1 MVKKIIP
8 EENRVEDK
16 DKNSRGPGQPKK
28 FSPEEIELRAEQYFE
43 YCEEEKVPITIS
55 ALCYAIGFYGKTQLY
70 EYEKYEG
77 YSYLIKRLRLRVEIG
92 YEKRLHSS
100 HVAGAIFALTNIAGW
115 DNKQEVKLEGPTSK
129 QEVDELKL
137 DIQKMLESI

>member
-1 MVKKIIP
+1 MVNEIIP
-8 EENRVEDK
+8 EENRVESN
-16 DKNSRGPGQPKK
+16 KNNKKGPGQPKK
-28 FSPEEIELRAEQYFE
+28 FSPQEIESRAEDYFKH
-43 YCEEEKVPITIS
+43 CEEEKIPVTIS

-70 EYEKYEG
+70 EYEKYEE
-77 YSYLIKRLRLRVEIG
+77 YSYLIKRLRLKVEIG

-129 QEVDELKL
+129 QEVDKLKL